1 MILQYD
7 TSDNPDAYT
16 RLFLDALRGQQASF
30 VRADEL
36 ERSWEIFTPL
46 LQRIEQ
52 ENIRPHMYEYG
63 SAGPKQRDCFLRESD
78 IASPMALSAL

>member
-7 TSDNPDAYT
+7 THNNPDAYT
-16 RLFLDALRGQQASF
+16 RLVLDALRGQQASF

-46 LQRIEQ
+46 LHRIER
-52 ENIRPHMYEYG
+52 ENIRPHQYTYG
-63 SAGPKQRDCFLRESD
+63 SSGPTQRDRFLLQAE
-78 IASPMALSAL
+78 IASPMPQSAL